1 MWLLHTSL
9 HTSALLSAQ
18 SSVYMR
24 LPFTLDFHVFA
35 LTPAR
40 LGGNAVEDESVDTER
55 DRPREDLRRRSLQID
70 QKNTVV
76 S

>member
-1 MWLLHTSL
+1 MKLGICVLLFIW
-9 HTSALLSAQ
+9 
-18 SSVYMR
+18 
-24 LPFTLDFHVFA
+24 LPFTLPLDFHVFA

>member
-1 MWLLHTSL
+1 
-9 HTSALLSAQ
+9 
-18 SSVYMR
+18 MR

>member
-1 MWLLHTSL
+1 MKLGICVLLFIWLPVT
-9 HTSALLSAQ
+9 
-18 SSVYMR
+18 
-24 LPFTLDFHVFA
+24 LPLDFHVFA